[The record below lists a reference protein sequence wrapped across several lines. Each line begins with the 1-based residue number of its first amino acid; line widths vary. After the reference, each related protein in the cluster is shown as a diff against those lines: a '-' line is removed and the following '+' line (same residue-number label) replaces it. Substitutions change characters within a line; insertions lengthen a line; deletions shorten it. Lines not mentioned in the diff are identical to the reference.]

1 MKDVMYLTVQATIK
15 TELKSRKEIT
25 DEVEKNAIVVL
36 SDTQN
41 VQFLEAKIIITNI
54 QNPKK

>member
-1 MKDVMYLTVQATIK
+1 MKDVMYLTIKATIN

-25 DEVEKNAIVVL
+25 DEVEKDAIVVL

-41 VQFLEAKIIITNI
+41 VQFLDAKIIITNI
-54 QNPKK
+54 QNPKN